1 LLVYLAWLRRDD
13 ALFNDIV
20 GWRGNRLPITAVVAN
35 LADPRDVERKKA
47 AARVRRAMRSQV
59 QSNAASDTEVA
70 RRCRWKACRSSGMS
84 DEQSRRRVRVDFEEL
99 RFAMEDASYEHQYFL
114 DTETGE
120 VILISEYDDDE
131 ESTQRL
137 EAIDEAEPGRY
148 LPVPRA
154 ESSDGYQ
161 DMQEFID
168 TVSDK
173 QLQQLLEVAI
183 HGKGA
188 FRRFKDVL
196 ARDPAEQQRWF
207 AFQME
212 RLDTRVRE
220 WLADEGVRSEPT

>member
-1 LLVYLAWLRRDD
+1 V
-13 ALFNDIV
+13 ND
-20 GWRGNRLPITAVVAN
+20 
-35 LADPRDVERKKA
+35 
-47 AARVRRAMRSQV
+47 Q
-59 QSNAASDTEVA
+59 
-70 RRCRWKACRSSGMS
+70 
-84 DEQSRRRVRVDFEEL
+84 QSRPTVRVDYEEL
-99 RFAMEDASYEHQYFL
+99 RFAMEDASYQHQYFL

-137 EAIDEAEPGRY
+137 EAIEEAEPGRY
-148 LPVPRA
+148 LQVPRA

-161 DMQEFID
+161 DMQKFID

>member
-1 LLVYLAWLRRDD
+1 M
-13 ALFNDIV
+13 ND
-20 GWRGNRLPITAVVAN
+20 
-35 LADPRDVERKKA
+35 K
-47 AARVRRAMRSQV
+47 
-59 QSNAASDTEVA
+59 
-70 RRCRWKACRSSGMS
+70 
-84 DEQSRRRVRVDFEEL
+84 QSRPTVRVNFEEL

-120 VILISEYDDDE
+120 VILVSDYDDEE

-148 LPVPRA
+148 LQVPRA
-154 ESSDGYQ
+154 ESSDGYE

-168 TVSDK
+168 TVGDK
-173 QLQQLLEVAI
+173 QLQELLEVAI
-183 HGKGA
+183 QGKGA

-212 RLDTRVRE
+212 RLNARARE
-220 WLADEGVRSEPT
+220 WLAEEGVRAEPE

>member
-1 LLVYLAWLRRDD
+1 V
-13 ALFNDIV
+13 ND
-20 GWRGNRLPITAVVAN
+20 
-35 LADPRDVERKKA
+35 
-47 AARVRRAMRSQV
+47 Q
-59 QSNAASDTEVA
+59 
-70 RRCRWKACRSSGMS
+70 
-84 DEQSRRRVRVDFEEL
+84 QSRPTVRVDFEEL

-137 EAIDEAEPGRY
+137 QAIDEAEPGRY
-148 LPVPRA
+148 LQVPRA

>member
-1 LLVYLAWLRRDD
+1 M
-13 ALFNDIV
+13 N
-20 GWRGNRLPITAVVAN
+20 G
-35 LADPRDVERKKA
+35 
-47 AARVRRAMRSQV
+47 Q
-59 QSNAASDTEVA
+59 
-70 RRCRWKACRSSGMS
+70 
-84 DEQSRRRVRVDFEEL
+84 QSRPTVRVDFEEL

-148 LPVPRA
+148 PQVPRA

-161 DMQEFID
+161 DMREFID
-168 TVSDK
+168 TVGDK
-173 QLQQLLEVAI
+173 QFQQLLEVAI

-188 FRRFKDVL
+188 FRRFKNVL
-196 ARDPAEQQRWF
+196 ARDPAEQHRWF

-212 RLDTRVRE
+212 RMDTPVRE
-220 WLADEGVRSEPT
+220 WLADEGVRSEPK

>member
-1 LLVYLAWLRRDD
+1 M
-13 ALFNDIV
+13 N
-20 GWRGNRLPITAVVAN
+20 
-35 LADPRDVERKKA
+35 
-47 AARVRRAMRSQV
+47 
-59 QSNAASDTEVA
+59 
-70 RRCRWKACRSSGMS
+70 
-84 DEQSRRRVRVDFEEL
+84 DEQSRRTVRVDFEEL
-99 RFAMEDASYEHQYFL
+99 RFAFEDASYEHRYFL

-120 VILISEYDDDE
+120 VILVSEYDDDE

-148 LPVPRA
+148 LQVPRA
-154 ESSDGYQ
+154 ESRDGYE

-173 QLQQLLEVAI
+173 GLQQLLQVAI
-183 HGKGA
+183 RGKGA

-212 RLDTRVRE
+212 RLNTRVRE
-220 WLADEGVRSEPT
+220 WLADEGVRSEPE

>member
-1 LLVYLAWLRRDD
+1 
-13 ALFNDIV
+13 
-20 GWRGNRLPITAVVAN
+20 
-35 LADPRDVERKKA
+35 
-47 AARVRRAMRSQV
+47 
-59 QSNAASDTEVA
+59 
-70 RRCRWKACRSSGMS
+70 MS

-137 EAIDEAEPGRY
+137 QAIDEAEPGRY
-148 LPVPRA
+148 LQVPRA

>member
-1 LLVYLAWLRRDD
+1 
-13 ALFNDIV
+13 
-20 GWRGNRLPITAVVAN
+20 
-35 LADPRDVERKKA
+35 
-47 AARVRRAMRSQV
+47 
-59 QSNAASDTEVA
+59 
-70 RRCRWKACRSSGMS
+70 MS

-120 VILISEYDDDE
+120 VILVSEYDDDE

-148 LPVPRA
+148 LQVPRA
-154 ESSDGYQ
+154 ESSDGYE

-173 QLQQLLEVAI
+173 PLQQLLEVAI

-196 ARDPAEQQRWF
+196 AHDPAEQQRWF

-212 RLDTRVRE
+212 RLNNRVRE
-220 WLADEGVRSEPT
+220 WLADEGVRSEPE

>member
-1 LLVYLAWLRRDD
+1 LLVDMARLRKDD
-13 ALFNDIV
+13 MLFNDIV
-20 GWRGNRLPITAVVAN
+20 GLRSTRLPITAVVAN
-35 LADPRDVERKKA
+35 LADPRDGGQKKA
-47 AARVRRAMRSQV
+47 VPGCPEQY
-59 QSNAASDTEVA
+59 A
-70 RRCRWKACRSSGMS
+70 RRCTHFASGDEELCIRVLGS
-84 DEQSRRRVRVDFEEL
+84 HAGVRDVNDEQSRPTVRVDVEEL
-99 RFAMEDASYEHQYFL
+99 RFAMEDASSEQRYFL

-120 VILISEYDDDE
+120 VILVSEYDDDE

-137 EAIDEAEPGRY
+137 ESIDEAEPGRY
-148 LPVPRA
+148 LQVPRA
-154 ESSDGYQ
+154 ESRDGYE

-173 QLQQLLEVAI
+173 ALQQLLEVAI
-183 HGKGA
+183 RGKGA

-220 WLADEGVRSEPT
+220 WLADEGVRSEPD